1 MSVSASFT
9 ASPMLCLASASPRRR
24 ELLAQI
30 GVAHKVRPADVDEA
44 RRPGEPPRD
53 YVLRVARDK
62 ALLIRSREPRRP
74 VLAAD
79 TAVVLGDTIYGKPR
93 DRAHA
98 LEMLAA
104 LGGRAHRVLTAVA
117 LATREGLA
125 SALSESTVRLRPMSE
140 EERAA
145 YWDTG
150 EPRDK
155 AGAYAVQGFGAVFVE
170 SLEGSFSGVMGL
182 PLFETAQLLQA
193 AGVPC
198 WIDRDR
204 GA

>member
-1 MSVSASFT
+1 MT
-9 ASPMLCLASASPRRR
+9 ASAPSPLLCLASASPRRR

-30 GVAHKVRPADVDEA
+30 GVAHKVVSADIDEA
-44 RRPGEPPRD
+44 RRQGEPPRD

-62 ALLIRSREPRRP
+62 ALLIQSREPLRP

-117 LATREGLA
+117 LATRAGLV
-125 SALSESTVRLRPMSE
+125 SAVSESTVRLRAMSE

-155 AGAYAVQGFGAVFVE
+155 AGAYAVQGLGAVFVE

-182 PLFETAQLLQA
+182 PIFETAQLLQA

-204 GA
+204 GT

>member
-1 MSVSASFT
+1 MT
-9 ASPMLCLASASPRRR
+9 ASAPSPLLCLASASPRRR

-30 GVAHKVRPADVDEA
+30 GVAHKVVSADIDEA
-44 RRPGEPPRD
+44 RRQGEPPRD

-62 ALLIRSREPRRP
+62 ALLIQSREPLRP

-98 LEMLAA
+98 LEMLTA

-117 LATREGLA
+117 LATPEGLA
-125 SALSESTVRLRPMSE
+125 TALSESTVRLRTMSG

-145 YWDTG
+145 YWETG

-155 AGAYAVQGFGAVFVE
+155 AGAYAVQGLGAVFVE

-193 AGVPC
+193 AGV
-198 WIDRDR
+198 
-204 GA
+204 